1 MTPLSSPG
9 KKTIAVKLSSA
20 KSASRR
26 GDDVQTDKMSG
37 VRSSTH
43 REEYSASELSKL
55 SQAPGQGMFE
65 DAPLRIEENNLS

>member
-1 MTPLSSPG
+1 
-9 KKTIAVKLSSA
+9 
-20 KSASRR
+20 
-26 GDDVQTDKMSG
+26 MSG